1 MSEVRKEIINRL
13 TKLVDQ
19 RKNLAG
25 EIKYDNCIVST
36 TDLDFLLNMINEDSY
51 ISKQKVKDK
60 IEELDIAI
68 DFAQKDL
75 EEKYNELMNEYHKR
89 VQEIINLEQDLK
101 VLQDDIEDKR
111 IVYID
116 TPEFKDSYIA
126 KEKIKDKI
134 EEIKEDKDSKY
145 YDMFLVDRDI
155 ENTINILAEL
165 LEDK

>member
-68 DFAQKDL
+68 L
-75 EEKYNELMNEYHKR
+75 ECEYDDNDIEEYKNDMEKAKRKLLIRKNELK
-89 VQEIINLEQDLK
+89 
-101 VLQDDIEDKR
+101 
-111 IVYID
+111 
-116 TPEFKDSYIA
+116 
-126 KEKIKDKI
+126 
-134 EEIKEDKDSKY
+134 
-145 YDMFLVDRDI
+145 
-155 ENTINILAEL
+155 EL

>member
-60 IEELDIAI
+60 IEE
-68 DFAQKDL
+68 
-75 EEKYNELMNEYHKR
+75 
-89 VQEIINLEQDLK
+89 
-101 VLQDDIEDKR
+101 
-111 IVYID
+111 
-116 TPEFKDSYIA
+116 
-126 KEKIKDKI
+126 
-134 EEIKEDKDSKY
+134 IKEDKDSKY

>member
-75 EEKYNELMNEYHKR
+75 EEKYNELMDEYHKK
-89 VQEIINLEQDLK
+89 VQEVINLEQDIK
-101 VLQDDIEDKR
+101 ILQDDFEDKR
-111 IVYID
+111 LVYID
-116 TPEFKDSYIA
+116 TPEFQDSYIP
-126 KEKIKDKI
+126 KQKIKDKI
-134 EEIKEDKDSKY
+134 EDLEKKMGYEQNEKSLIHLHKQRK
-145 YDMFLVDRDI
+145 
-155 ENTINILAEL
+155 ILNEL

>member
-51 ISKQKVKDK
+51 I
-60 IEELDIAI
+60 
-68 DFAQKDL
+68 
-75 EEKYNELMNEYHKR
+75 
-89 VQEIINLEQDLK
+89 
-101 VLQDDIEDKR
+101 
-111 IVYID
+111 
-116 TPEFKDSYIA
+116 A

-134 EEIKEDKDSKY
+134 KKLEEKMKY
-145 YDMFLVDRDI
+145 ENNEKILVYLHKQRK
-155 ENTINILAEL
+155 ILREL